1 MGAEMRTVHV
11 SILAAAIFAL
21 ASAAL
26 AQGGRLTGTIK
37 DSDGKAIKGAVVRVV
52 NEAVNAVSSST
63 TDEKGR
69 FAMIGLRSGSWTV
82 TVEAPNYVP
91 MRGQT
96 QISASNAPALGL
108 TMQRDPGPMPGA
120 LAKTIAD
127 DVAAADT
134 LRKAGRVD
142 EAIAAYQ
149 AIQAKNARLT
159 TVGLLLGGL
168 YRDKAQRETDPAARQ
183 ALLTKAI
190 ASYDE
195 LARGDM
201 PNTRARI
208 ELARTHVLAGNAEAA
223 ARLFQDVMSG
233 EPNSAAAAEAAAQL
247 QAIRR

>member
-1 MGAEMRTVHV
+1 MITRP
-11 SILAAAIFAL
+11 LDL
-21 ASAAL
+21 ASRLRPPPRGLDWIFFVNVGLLALFFSVFGSRFVLAPGLGLNFRLPGAA
-26 AQGGRLTGTIK
+26 GP
-37 DSDGKAIKGAVVRVV
+37 
-52 NEAVNAVSSST
+52 AVSARPASHVISVLDSGQVFT
-63 TDEKGR
+63 PD
-69 FAMIGLRSGSWTV
+69 GLTSV
-82 TVEAPNYVP
+82 
-91 MRGQT
+91 
-96 QISASNAPALGL
+96 PALGPWL
-108 TMQRDPGPMPGA
+108 KAQ
-120 LAKTIAD
+120 
-127 DVAAADT
+127 
-134 LRKAGRVD
+134 AGRVD

-195 LARGDM
+195 LARGDI